1 MNFREIQQLQN
12 RINKI
17 QKIKQPPR
25 LRCVVLN
32 PGEKIPDDI
41 YVRSTTRGEVEMVQD
56 PFSLLIQMRKN
67 LILGKIKL
75 VIDDRYILI

>member
-17 QKIKQPPR
+17 QKIKQPPK

-32 PGEKIPDDI
+32 PGEKEPDDL
-41 YVRSTTRGEVEMVQD
+41 YVRSTNSDGEVEMIQD
-56 PFSLLIQMRKN
+56 PFA
-67 LILGKIKL
+67 L
-75 VIDDRYILI
+75 VIQVEEKPENWEK

>member
-17 QKIKQPPR
+17 QKIKQPPK

-32 PGEKIPDDI
+32 PGEKEPDDL
-41 YVRSTTRGEVEMVQD
+41 YVRSTNSDGEVEMIQD
-56 PFSLLIQMRKN
+56 PFA
-67 LILGKIKL
+67 L
-75 VIDDRYILI
+75 VIQVEEKPDNWGK

>member
-17 QKIKQPPR
+17 QKIKQPPK

-32 PGEKIPDDI
+32 PGEKEPDDL
-41 YVRSTTRGEVEMVQD
+41 YVRSTNSDGEVEMIQD
-56 PFSLLIQMRKN
+56 PFA
-67 LILGKIKL
+67 L
-75 VIDDRYILI
+75 VIQVEEKPENWDK

>member
-17 QKIKQPPR
+17 RTKKQPPR
-25 LRCVVLN
+25 LRCIVLN

-41 YVRSTTRGEVEMVQD
+41 YVRSTNPEGEVEMVQD
-56 PFSLLIQMRKN
+56 PFSLLIQIEEKPDN
-67 LILGKIKL
+67 WDK
-75 VIDDRYILI
+75 

>member
-17 QKIKQPPR
+17 QKIKQPPK

-32 PGEKIPDDI
+32 PGEKEPDDL
-41 YVRSTTRGEVEMVQD
+41 YVRSTNSDGEVEMIQD
-56 PFSLLIQMRKN
+56 PFA
-67 LILGKIKL
+67 L
-75 VIDDRYILI
+75 VIQVEEKPDNWEK

>member
-32 PGEKIPDDI
+32 PGEKIPDDL
-41 YVRSTTRGEVEMVQD
+41 YVRSTNSDGEVEMIQD
-56 PFSLLIQMRKN
+56 PFA
-67 LILGKIKL
+67 L
-75 VIDDRYILI
+75 VIQVEEKPDNWEK

>member
-17 QKIKQPPR
+17 QKIKQPPK

-32 PGEKIPDDI
+32 PGEKEPDDL
-41 YVRSTTRGEVEMVQD
+41 YVRSTSSDGEVEMVQD
-56 PFSLLIQMRKN
+56 PFSLLIQIEEKPDN
-67 LILGKIKL
+67 WEK
-75 VIDDRYILI
+75 

>member
-32 PGEKIPDDI
+32 PGEKEPDDL
-41 YVRSTTRGEVEMVQD
+41 YVRSTNSDGEVEMIRD
-56 PFSLLIQMRKN
+56 PFA
-67 LILGKIKL
+67 L
-75 VIDDRYILI
+75 VIQVEEKPDNWGK

>member
-17 QKIKQPPR
+17 QKEKKPPR

-32 PGEKIPDDI
+32 PGEKEPNDL
-41 YVRSTTRGEVEMVQD
+41 YVRSTNSDGEVEMIQD
-56 PFSLLIQMRKN
+56 PFA
-67 LILGKIKL
+67 L
-75 VIDDRYILI
+75 VIQVEEKPDNWGK

>member
-41 YVRSTTRGEVEMVQD
+41 YVRSTNPEGEVEMVQD
-56 PFSLLIQMRKN
+56 PFSLLIQIEDKPDN
-67 LILGKIKL
+67 WEK
-75 VIDDRYILI
+75 

>member
-32 PGEKIPDDI
+32 PGEKEPDDL
-41 YVRSTTRGEVEMVQD
+41 YVRSTNTDGEVEMIQD
-56 PFSLLIQMRKN
+56 PFA
-67 LILGKIKL
+67 L
-75 VIDDRYILI
+75 VIQVEEKPENWDK

>member
-17 QKIKQPPR
+17 QKIKQPPK

-32 PGEKIPDDI
+32 PGEKEPDDL
-41 YVRSTTRGEVEMVQD
+41 YVMSTNSDGEVEMIQD
-56 PFSLLIQMRKN
+56 PFA
-67 LILGKIKL
+67 L
-75 VIDDRYILI
+75 VIQIEDKPENWEK

>member
-17 QKIKQPPR
+17 QKIKQPPK

-32 PGEKIPDDI
+32 PGEKEPDDL
-41 YVRSTTRGEVEMVQD
+41 YVRSTNSDGEVEMIQD
-56 PFSLLIQMRKN
+56 PFA
-67 LILGKIKL
+67 L
-75 VIDDRYILI
+75 VIQVEEKPDNWDK

>member
-17 QKIKQPPR
+17 QKIKQPPK

-32 PGEKIPDDI
+32 PGEKEPDDL
-41 YVRSTTRGEVEMVQD
+41 YVRSTNSDGEVEMIQD
-56 PFSLLIQMRKN
+56 PFA
-67 LILGKIKL
+67 L
-75 VIDDRYILI
+75 VIKVEEKPDNWDK

>member
-32 PGEKIPDDI
+32 PGEKEPDDL
-41 YVRSTTRGEVEMVQD
+41 YVRSTNSDVEMVQD
-56 PFSLLIQMRKN
+56 PFSLLIQIEEKPDN
-67 LILGKIKL
+67 WEK
-75 VIDDRYILI
+75 